1 MPSKLTL
8 SAAATVLWTALIAH
22 LAPALAQERWAA
34 IAPNNEASS
43 TVVWAT
49 TQEQAKKLAIDA
61 CQDVSSTC
69 ASTPASTNDMSYYF
83 AVMCCTEPKDGCA
96 ASVGSSRKSA
106 LNLVKKTLSDADYSS
121 CKLKNYIKAGTGE
134 KS

>member
-1 MPSKLTL
+1 MSARTTL
-8 SAAATVLWTALIAH
+8 SIAAGLLLTAMTAYLGLAAAA
-22 LAPALAQERWAA
+22 ERWAA

-49 TQEQAKKLAIDA
+49 SKDQAKRLAIDA

-69 ASTPASTNDMSYYF
+69 ASNPASTNDMSHYF
-83 AVMCCTEPKDGCA
+83 AIMCCTKPQEGCA
-96 ASVGSSRKSA
+96 ASVGSSRKEA
-106 LNLVKKTLSDADYSS
+106 LSIVKKTLSDADYSS
-121 CKLKNYIKAGTGE
+121 CKLKSYIKAGTGE